1 MNTVEKLL
9 KLDAGKIKM
18 PEKVIKMTPKKLGIE
33 VDFPCKALNP
43 ERFSEIQEDAVI
55 MKKGDV
61 KKIKMYAI
69 KSLIVIDGCPE
80 IFKSKELMDHYGCPT
95 PKELLNKLLLSG
107 EVDDLYDAISELSG
121 YDRDE
126 EDEEDI
132 KN

>member
-18 PEKVIKMTPKKLGIE
+18 PEKVIKLTPKKLGIE